1 MLDQSKLQI
10 MDHLAD
16 PIQNLFGC
24 PYRTMV
30 LYCSPAYCKNTLVK
44 EIAKQHNLRYVDF
57 LEEVLMSL
65 DPISIETY
73 DRNKLIEYMR
83 KTLADNS
90 TGVIFDE
97 LEGLFAIWSTH
108 DIYMFFNGLHH
119 FKVKYPVIVVTS
131 QAVDFAKIQF
141 EPDRFFKLD

>member
-1 MLDQSKLQI
+1 MLDQSKFQI

-30 LYCSPAYCKNTLVK
+30 LYGSPACGKSTLVK

-65 DPISIETY
+65 DPISFETY
-73 DRNKLIEYMR
+73 DRNELIEYMR
-83 KTLADNS
+83 KTIAENS

-97 LEGLFAIWSTH
+97 LEGLFATWSTH
-108 DIYMFFNGLHH
+108 DIYMFFNSLRHL
-119 FKVKYPVIVVTS
+119 KVRYPIIVVTS
-131 QAVDFAKIQF
+131 QAVDFAKMQF
-141 EPDRFFKLD
+141 EPDRFYKLD